1 MLSSLDKSASR
12 RSSLARTCRMS
23 RSYART
29 ATYSAAASRNTLT
42 TVRSLAGAPAE
53 GSRCRN
59 SVIESAPA
67 QAGPPKRPSTEI
79 GPVAVTTWRLCCAA
93 VWTGTNNA
101 SVSKACSLSVP
112 RIDCRPE
119 SAQHVG
125 ERAVGPEVD
134 VIQVGGVTDHV
145 AVHSGRRDPVRGKRV
160 HHTSNAG
167 VSHREVARGD
177 GARGAHHLH
186 INGRPVG
193 ESGGHRAAAHGDRPR
208 DQNKTHLSDAAARS
222 AVTSQRFENGGGVDR
237 QGDRWR
243 GCDRSR
249 RSGSG
254 QGPIQP
260 GRQVERIP
268 LAKDVDVNDL
278 RLFPN

>member
-1 MLSSLDKSASR
+1 
-12 RSSLARTCRMS
+12 MS

-119 SAQHVG
+119 SAQHVR
-125 ERAVGPEVD
+125 EQAVGPDGD
-134 VIQVGGVTDHV
+134 VIQVGGVT
-145 AVHSGRRDPVRGKRV
+145 
-160 HHTSNAG
+160 
-167 VSHREVARGD
+167 E
-177 GARGAHHLH
+177 
-186 INGRPVG
+186 
-193 ESGGHRAAAHGDRPR
+193 
-208 DQNKTHLSDAAARS
+208 
-222 AVTSQRFENGGGVDR
+222 
-237 QGDRWR
+237 
-243 GCDRSR
+243 
-249 RSGSG
+249 
-254 QGPIQP
+254 
-260 GRQVERIP
+260 
-268 LAKDVDVNDL
+268 DVDVNDL
-278 RLFPN
+278 RLFADDVIVDCAHADVLMRQLGEHRTQLRRGENEITHHRRVVGLAAEPGPGAKRERRRDRDIPDPDGEVAAGEVIANVTGDSRGRRSENTADRIPDSGRRLLSAHRAGSSGHEA